1 MIAAGIWITLN
12 KKKPSVTF
20 TLLRRSQLCSK
31 SLEKDFIF
39 IIIVCL
45 VFFPYHYYYNPT
57 WAMNGVRKHFVVG
70 LLLLTC
76 ALTSRCS
83 ESASTATTA
92 AAAASAGRDATMI
105 LRRLV
110 EIVRNVEE
118 SRNHLSAKTETPLM
132 SRAWTSPT
140 EPKDLRSMKTDRR
153 VKAAGEWRLWH
164 EREHPDG

>member
-1 MIAAGIWITLN
+1 
-12 KKKPSVTF
+12 
-20 TLLRRSQLCSK
+20 
-31 SLEKDFIF
+31 
-39 IIIVCL
+39 
-45 VFFPYHYYYNPT
+45 
-57 WAMNGVRKHFVVG
+57 MNGVRKHFVVG

-76 ALTSRCS
+76 ALTRRCS

-153 VKAAGEWRLWH
+153 VKAAGIPPIDLRKKEKFIKILTGPLYFGPKCRKHAYKVYHHNRDCTIPAYFKRCARLLTRLAVSPQCT
-164 EREHPDG
+164 EG